1 MKSFFSMVKIAALF
15 SLALSSFAFAE
26 GGVTYT
32 LHKSANPTADEEDAY
47 RRITT
52 VMDSA
57 VKLYNTYSNLS
68 KFINVYYSPGVPTAE
83 ASSNGDLRF
92 GENRSYMVV
101 PTAMHEMG
109 HTMGIGTTQEYWDA
123 CQDGVFRNDKVQAKL
138 RELSGKP
145 SDELHCD
152 RQHIWPYGLNQASEV
167 KSEKDLII
175 HVQLVDFIHQQL
187 FKEAFY
193 KQGRIKSLGETKKC
207 MGITSDNALELMDC
221 SKEETFVKIFS
232 VGDNPVTYYIKLGS
246 RVVDI
251 PNESTAAG
259 IVASTYGY
267 NGGAHQ
273 RYVFDDAGV
282 NMPNAFLLKNH
293 KSGLY
298 LQAVGTQVQQNRKV
312 DRDES
317 FIWQLVEDAAAP
329 DTSKTPDTTKTT
341 DTTKTK
347 DSSKTTDSTKVADT
361 TKTPDTSKVA
371 DTTKPADTTKAVDSS
386 KTGDTSKTSIARIRE
401 PKVEL
406 APARA
411 FDLKGRSVGKQ
422 SLGRNRETHRILYR
436 K

>member
-1 MKSFFSMVKIAALF
+1 MSLRTFLVAGIAVALF
-15 SLALSSFAFAE
+15 STVSFAE
-26 GGVTYT
+26 GGVSYT

-47 RRITT
+47 KRITA

-138 RELSGKP
+138 RELSGKS

-193 KQGRIKSLGETKKC
+193 KQGRIKSLANSKC

-221 SKEETFVKIFS
+221 SKKETFVKIFS

-259 IVASTYGY
+259 VKASTYGY
-267 NGGAHQ
+267 NGGGHQ
-273 RYVFDDAGV
+273 RYVFEGAEV
-282 NMPNAFLLKNH
+282 NTPNALYLKNA
-293 KSGLY
+293 KSGHY
-298 LQAVGTQVQQNRKV
+298 LQAVDNSVVQNPKKNT
-312 DRDES
+312 DD
-317 FIWQLVEDAAAP
+317 FIWQIEEDASAP
-329 DTSKTPDTTKTT
+329 DTSKAPDTTKAKDSTKTPDTTKA
-341 DTTKTK
+341 
-347 DSSKTTDSTKVADT
+347 ADT

-371 DTTKPADTTKAVDSS
+371 DTTKPADTSKVADSS
-386 KTGDTSKTSIARIRE
+386 KTGDSPKTSIARIRE
-401 PKVEL
+401 PKAEL
-406 APARA
+406 VPTRA
-411 FDLKGRSVGKQ
+411 FDLKGRSIGRQ
-422 SLGRNRETHRILYR
+422 PLGRNRASHTVIFR

>member
-1 MKSFFSMVKIAALF
+1 MSFRSFLVAGIAVALF
-15 SLALSSFAFAE
+15 STVSFAE

-32 LHKSANPTADEEDAY
+32 LHKSANPTADEQDAY
-47 RRITT
+47 KRITA

-123 CQDGVFRNDKVQAKL
+123 CKDGVFRNDKVQAKL

-221 SKEETFVKIFS
+221 SKKETFVKIFS

-259 IVASTYGY
+259 VKASTYGY
-267 NGGAHQ
+267 NGGGHQ
-273 RYVFDDAGV
+273 RYVFEGANV
-282 NMPNAFLLKNH
+282 NTPNALYLKNA
-293 KSGLY
+293 KSGHY
-298 LQAVGTQVQQNRKV
+298 LQAVDNSVVQNPKKNS
-312 DRDES
+312 DD
-317 FIWQLVEDAAAP
+317 FIWQIEEEASAP
-329 DTSKTPDTTKTT
+329 DTSKTPDTTKTK
-341 DTTKTK
+341 DSTKTA
-347 DSSKTTDSTKVADT
+347 DSTKVADT

-371 DTTKPADTTKAVDSS
+371 DTTKPADTSKVADSS
-386 KTGDTSKTSIARIRE
+386 KTGDSSKTSIARIRE

-411 FDLKGRSVGKQ
+411 FDLKGRSIGRQ
-422 SLGRNRETHRILYR
+422 PLGRSRASHTVIFR

>member
-1 MKSFFSMVKIAALF
+1 MSFRSFLVAGIAVAV
-15 SLALSSFAFAE
+15 LSTVSFAE
-26 GGVTYT
+26 GGVSYT
-32 LHKSANPTADEEDAY
+32 LHKSANPTADEQDAY
-47 RRITT
+47 KRITA

-123 CQDGVFRNDKVQAKL
+123 CKDGVFRNDKVQAKL

-193 KQGRIKSLGETKKC
+193 KQGRIKSLANSKC

-221 SKEETFVKIFS
+221 SKKETFVKIFS

-259 IVASTYGY
+259 VKASTYGY
-267 NGGAHQ
+267 NGGGHQ
-273 RYVFDDAGV
+273 RYVFEGANV
-282 NMPNAFLLKNH
+282 NTPNALYLKNA
-293 KSGLY
+293 KSGHY
-298 LQAVGTQVQQNRKV
+298 LQAVDNSVVQNPKKNS
-312 DRDES
+312 DD
-317 FIWQLVEDAAAP
+317 FIWQIEEEASAP
-329 DTSKTPDTTKTT
+329 DTSKTPDTTKTK
-341 DTTKTK
+341 DSTKTA
-347 DSSKTTDSTKVADT
+347 DSTKVADT

-371 DTTKPADTTKAVDSS
+371 DTTKPADTSKVADSS
-386 KTGDTSKTSIARIRE
+386 KTGDSSKTSIARIRE

-411 FDLKGRSVGKQ
+411 FDLKGRSIGRQ
-422 SLGRNRETHRILYR
+422 PLGRSRASHTVIFR